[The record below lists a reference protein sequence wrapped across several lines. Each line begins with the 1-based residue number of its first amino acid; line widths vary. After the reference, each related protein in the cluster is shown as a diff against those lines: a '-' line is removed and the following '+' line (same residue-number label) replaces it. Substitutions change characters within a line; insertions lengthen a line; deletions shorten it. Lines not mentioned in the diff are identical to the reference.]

1 MLVTIVIT
9 FVLTEYI
16 FENGYDQ
23 PGYRAEDSRCCIKDN
38 SHLLTTQ
45 GTIKTMFPL
54 ILVEVKVRWMFA
66 D

>member
-45 GTIKTMFPL
+45 GTINAILAF
-54 ILVEVKVRWMFA
+54 ILVEEKICCICA
-66 D
+66 